1 MNNSSQFE
9 AQDGTDL
16 AANAKGALERVC
28 SGKGLE
34 SASQYYS
41 HEFVD
46 HVNNMKFLGLEG
58 VRQSVELY
66 RKVFSDLEV
75 VVEEQLSDG
84 DRVTS
89 RFVVSGISFGKRVRF
104 NGITISR
111 FKDGLI
117 VEDWS
122 VTDTLGMLRQ
132 LGAWRSALLGL
143 RQWKALKK
151 SYYEAGVPTRSHV
164 A

>member
-1 MNNSSQFE
+1 MNNSFKCE
-9 AQDGTDL
+9 VRDGTDL
-16 AANAKGALERVC
+16 ATKAKDALERVC

-34 SASQYYS
+34 SASRYYS

-46 HVNNMKFLGLEG
+46 HVNNMKLLGLEG
-58 VRQSVELY
+58 ARQSVELY
-66 RKVFSDLEV
+66 TKVVSDLDV
-75 VVEEQLSDG
+75 VVEEQLKDG

-89 RFVVSGISFGKRVRF
+89 RFVVSGNIFGKRVRF

-122 VTDTLGMLRQ
+122 VTDTLSMLRQ
-132 LGAWRSALLGL
+132 LGAWRAVLLGL

-151 SYYEAGVPTRSHV
+151 L
-164 A
+164 